1 MLILARARYS
11 FRSKS
16 RPRAVFSGR
25 RIKHCAIA
33 GMLLRAFSLRISG
46 QAGTSRQNSRPSP
59 SRDRIISN
67 SFRLR
72 MRLSGSCGKKIMA
85 TP

>member
-1 MLILARARYS
+1 MLILAPGQIQLSVKIQTACGLFRA
-11 FRSKS
+11 
-16 RPRAVFSGR
+16 